1 LIKNNTMKR
10 FLIIILLLASTSLFS
25 QNYSLL
31 EINAKWN
38 AKNSLKIKRLND
50 IPIKTAWLEEQP
62 KTIQNRIKSVPV
74 LILIRDDRPIYQWV
88 AGIDLKLNITESE
101 FNRIYSKLNKNE

>member
-1 LIKNNTMKR
+1 MKKCLILI
-10 FLIIILLLASTSLFS
+10 FLFVSLKSYS
-25 QNYSLL
+25 QEFSLL

-38 AKNSLKIKRLND
+38 AKNSLKIKRLNG